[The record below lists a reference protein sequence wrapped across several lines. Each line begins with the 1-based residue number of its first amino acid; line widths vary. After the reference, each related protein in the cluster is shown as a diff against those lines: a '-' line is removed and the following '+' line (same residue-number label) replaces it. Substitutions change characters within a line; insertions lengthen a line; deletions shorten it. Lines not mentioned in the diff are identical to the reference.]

1 MNLIVDIGNT
11 ITKLA
16 IFDNG
21 ELLEISYTDN
31 DTLSGLSGFVKRFN
45 IRRSIVSTVVDL
57 SDKACEVLD
66 SMSFPVMMI
75 DGNTR
80 FPVDNLYETP
90 ETLGNDRIAAVVGAS
105 SLFPGRNIL
114 VIDAGTCITYD
125 LVDSMGRYIGG
136 NISLGLLMRFKAL
149 NMFTSR
155 LPLIEKNGRMTE
167 IGKNT
172 ETAIRM
178 GVIKGVEY
186 EVSGYI
192 SSLSEKYDKLLIFLT
207 GGDNFPFDI
216 SPKNEIFADKFLVL
230 KGLNRILEY
239 NDSI

>member
-16 IFDNG
+16 IFDKG
-21 ELLEISYTDN
+21 ELVEISYTDN
-31 DTLSGLSGFVKRFN
+31 DTLSGLPYFANKFDV
-45 IRRSIVSTVVDL
+45 RRSVVSTVVDL
-57 SDKACEVLD
+57 SDEANRILGN
-66 SMSFPVMMI
+66 MPFPVMMI
-75 DGNTR
+75 DGSTR

-90 ETLGNDRIAAVVGAS
+90 QTLGNDRIAAVVGANS
-105 SLFPGRNIL
+105 IFPERNIL

-125 LVDSMGRYIGG
+125 LVDRMGRYLGG
-136 NISLGLLMRFKAL
+136 NISPGIQMRFKSL
-149 NMFTSR
+149 NVFTSR
-155 LPLIEKNGRMTE
+155 LPLVEKEGRMTE

-178 GVIKGVEY
+178 GIIKGVEY

-192 SSLSEKYDKLLIFLT
+192 SSLGEKYDDLLIFLT
-207 GGDNFPFDI
+207 GGDDFPFDI
-216 SPKNEIFADKFLVL
+216 SSKNEIFADKFLVL